1 MQWYG
6 VSVPAFPVNI
16 SYLSV
21 VPMLKHYQDNIDY
34 RVTRTVRR
42 QQQISISK
50 IFAYTT
56 QIINHRCICQQSY
69 FMVSLTLRLIY
80 CLPMC
85 RKIMMM
91 PLLYLFSYFIYAK
104 LKTKNKGQ
112 SASVLITLLITYR
125 HTPGHCL
132 GNISVLK

>member
-1 MQWYG
+1 M

-34 RVTRTVRR
+34 RVTRTVQS

-69 FMVSLTLRLIY
+69 TYLVGYGVPYFETYLLFTYVQEDNDDAIIISIFVFYLR
-80 CLPMC
+80 
-85 RKIMMM
+85 
-91 PLLYLFSYFIYAK
+91 
-104 LKTKNKGQ
+104 KTKN
-112 SASVLITLLITYR
+112 
-125 HTPGHCL
+125 
-132 GNISVLK
+132 

>member
-1 MQWYG
+1 MVAVVWWLV

-69 FMVSLTLRLIY
+69 ILLVMVSLTLRL
-80 CLPMC
+80 
-85 RKIMMM
+85 
-91 PLLYLFSYFIYAK
+91 LF
-104 LKTKNKGQ
+104 
-112 SASVLITLLITYR
+112 TYVQED
-125 HTPGHCL
+125 
-132 GNISVLK
+132 NNDAIIISIFVFHF